1 MRDTVTDICSKCHSC
16 QKNKKST
23 KKYGHLPP
31 KEAQANPWDI
41 LCVDLIGPYTIKCG
55 KRKKNLKP
63 LWCVTMID
71 PATGWFEMREIPN
84 KQADTIANIV
94 EQAWFT
100 RYPWPTQ
107 IIFDRGKEFMAE
119 FAQMVQHDYGV
130 KRKPIT
136 TRNPQA
142 NSIIERV
149 HQTIGNIIRTFE
161 MNKKTDIDE
170 EDPWSGVL
178 TATMFAIRATY
189 HTTNQATP
197 AQLVFGRDAIL
208 NTTFEA
214 NWQYIRERKQK
225 IINENNKKE
234 NLKRIPHR
242 YHVGDKALYRNDS
255 LDKFSTDAY
264 DGPFEIVQVND
275 NGTVRLR
282 MDKVTDTVNIRLL
295 KPYKE

>member
-1 MRDTVTDICSKCHSC
+1 
-16 QKNKKST
+16 
-23 KKYGHLPP
+23 
-31 KEAQANPWDI
+31 
-41 LCVDLIGPYTIKCG
+41 
-55 KRKKNLKP
+55 
-63 LWCVTMID
+63 
-71 PATGWFEMREIPN
+71 
-84 KQADTIANIV
+84 
-94 EQAWFT
+94 
-100 RYPWPTQ
+100 
-107 IIFDRGKEFMAE
+107 MAK
-119 FAQMVQHDYGV
+119 FAQIVQHDYGV
-130 KRKPIT
+130 KIKPIT

-178 TATMFAIRATY
+178 SATMFATRATY
-189 HTTNQATP
+189 HMTNQTMLT
-197 AQLVFGRDAIL
+197 QLVFGRDAIL

-255 LDKFSTDAY
+255 LDKFSTDPY
-264 DGPFEIVQVND
+264 DGPFKIVQVNN
-275 NGTVRLR
+275 NGTVHLR
-282 MDKVTDTVNIRLL
+282 MDKVMDTVNIHLL

>member
-1 MRDTVTDICSKCHSC
+1 MSEEQEIH
-16 QKNKKST
+16 
-23 KKYGHLPP
+23 KKYGHLPA
-31 KEAQANPWDI
+31 KEAQANPWDV

-55 KRKKNLKP
+55 KHKKNLKP
-63 LWCVTMID
+63 LWCITMID
-71 PATGWFEMREIPN
+71 PATGWFEMREILD

-189 HTTNQATP
+189 HMTNQATL

-208 NTTFEA
+208 NTTFEV
-214 NWQYIRERKQK
+214 NWQYI
-225 IINENNKKE
+225 NE
-234 NLKRIPHR
+234 
-242 YHVGDKALYRNDS
+242 
-255 LDKFSTDAY
+255 
-264 DGPFEIVQVND
+264 
-275 NGTVRLR
+275 
-282 MDKVTDTVNIRLL
+282 
-295 KPYKE
+295 